1 MSIHSKDK
9 KNYLYSELKDKLITC
24 VYPPGTI
31 LNEMQLAQEYGV
43 SRTPVREAI
52 SRLENDGYLKILP
65 KKGIYVTDISISDV
79 LQIFQARIELE
90 PVALRLAAPYLDDN
104 EILMFKERLCD
115 DSMTLDASLR
125 LDNAMHLFII
135 EHCGNRYIIDI
146 MRKVFDDNTRI
157 VIASK
162 QNQVKIHNAKK
173 EHLQILDSLLAKD
186 DISKT
191 ERLMRTHLET
201 CKRASLDYF
210 YSFDFTH
217 EVPEKAQY
225 REELRRL
232 SADLG

>member
-1 MSIHSKDK
+1 MASHSNSKDK
-9 KNYLYSELKDKLITC
+9 KNYLYSILKEKLITC
-24 VYPPGTI
+24 VYPPGTL
-31 LNEMQLAQEYGV
+31 LNELQLAQEYNV

-65 KKGIYVTDISISDV
+65 KKGIYVTDISITDV

-90 PVALRLAAPYLDDN
+90 PVALRLAAPYLDDD
-104 EILMFKERLCD
+104 EIRMFKGRLND
-115 DSMTLDASLR
+115 DSLSLADSLR
-125 LDNAMHLFII
+125 LDTAMHLFII

-146 MRKVFDDNTRI
+146 MHKVFDDNTRI

-186 DISKT
+186 DIERT
-191 ERLMRTHLET
+191 EQLMRAHLET

-210 YSFDFTH
+210 YSFDFTYS
-217 EVPEKAQY
+217 VPENAQY
-225 REELRRL
+225 KKELSRL
-232 SADLG
+232 AAE